1 MTDQGAPA
9 YDGRRS
15 SDHPKLDRKLNERA
29 KQDGNGLTRA
39 IVMLKPGCSVDT
51 EIAKAGGKSGYK
63 FNVISGQLVQLPNG
77 QLRKFADNPCVA
89 AMHYDRKTGGE
100 LNYVGIV
107 EGARQVQ
114 QLLGYDGAGIGV
126 AIIDSGI
133 TGWHDDLTY
142 QGFNAKVKVV
152 NGQRVVKFVD
162 FVNGRTAKYD
172 DNGHG
177 THVAGIIAGHG
188 LVRGLA
194 PGVTLLPVKVLGAG
208 KAGNAHWLAEGIDYA
223 VAHGARIL
231 NVSVNGDGASSELE
245 DAIVR
250 AQNAGAVI
258 VASAGNDGRD
268 LSAQPSY
275 PISYPEPAVIG
286 VGATDAFGRRAAFS
300 NFGAGV
306 DISAPGANILS
317 LGVAG
322 LAYRSG
328 TSMAAAYVSA
338 TLALE
343 AAAAPTLPAG
353 ELRDALLRTARAG
366 AVDAAAAV
374 HAVTGKTP
382 RKKKRRKRRARHNS
396 RSWTRSST
404 ASAHRTVTQRR

>member
-1 MTDQGAPA
+1 MVRRALAVLALSLGASAAPA
-9 YDGRRS
+9 AASLPGSGVRVAVLDTGVQ
-15 SDHPKLDRKLNERA
+15 LDRA
-29 KQDGNGLTRA
+29 
-39 IVMLKPGCSVDT
+39 
-51 EIAKAGGKSGYK
+51 
-63 FNVISGQLVQLPNG
+63 
-77 QLRKFADNPCVA
+77 QLRGHIWTNPAEIPANGRDDDGDGVVDDV
-89 AMHYDRKTGGE
+89 H
-100 LNYVGIV
+100 
-107 EGARQVQ
+107 GA
-114 QLLGYDGAGIGV
+114 
-126 AIIDSGI
+126 
-133 TGWHDDLTY
+133 
-142 QGFNAKVKVV
+142 
-152 NGQRVVKFVD
+152 D
-162 FVNGRTAKYD
+162 FVNGDGTPAD